1 MIKHCLSPC
10 VTITAA
16 KADNDYKI
24 PDKFQDGYFV
34 LQHENKE
41 SDYLINPTIHF
52 FLQKFLL
59 PHTLYEVIEGIK
71 IELNTYSPELDETC
85 KTFFQFLV
93 RKKILVEEGTEKINV
108 SNDPFFNT
116 GDTIDDMLVENILS
130 LRGYVD
136 IYQTIEKNTGAK
148 YAVKCTNRKKMKDE
162 YSFTVALAELER
174 EYLLLKRASHIP
186 NICKV
191 ISFVKKAPELAYICL
206 EFINGKSLNSHLKK
220 AINITPEDVL
230 QIMEGILQPFAALH
244 NSKIIHGD
252 IHSSN
257 IIVSENNV
265 VKIIDLG
272 FSRIAELEK
281 DQLIKHGG
289 VTFYMPPERIN
300 TTSVK
305 KFAKAPDLRS
315 DVYQIGLLLYL
326 TLFNSLPFDGFI
338 WEELAE
344 NIQSTAVSFPQTTIT
359 GEESDE
365 KMTNIIAKCLSK
377 EPTDRYVNAGAVYD
391 DFKNNVLAKKALVAN

>member
-1 MIKHCLSPC
+1 MIKHCLSPH
-10 VTITAA
+10 VTINAA
-16 KADNDYKI
+16 SADNEYNI
-24 PDKFQDGYFV
+24 PDKFKDGYFV
-34 LQHENKE
+34 LQHENKDG
-41 SDYLINPTIHF
+41 DYLINPTIHF
-52 FLQKFLL
+52 FLLKFSQ
-59 PHTLYEVIEGIK
+59 PQTLENVIEEIK
-71 IELNTYSPELDETC
+71 KELNTDSPELAETC
-85 KTFFQFLV
+85 KTFFEFLV
-93 RKKILVEEGTEKINV
+93 RKKILVEQGTEKIV
-108 SNDPFFNT
+108 FSKYPFFNI
-116 GDTIDDMLVENILS
+116 GDTIDDMVVEKILS

-136 IYQTIEKNTGAK
+136 IYQTIEKNTGSI
-148 YAVKCTNRKKMKDE
+148 YAVKCTNRNKMKDE

-174 EYLLLKRASHIP
+174 EYLLLERASHIP
-186 NICKV
+186 NICKA

-206 EFINGKSLNSHLKK
+206 EFINGKSLKSHLQN
-220 AINITPEDVL
+220 AINISTEDVL
-230 QIMEGILQPFAALH
+230 QIIEGILQPFAALH

-257 IIVSENNV
+257 IIVGENNV
-265 VKIIDLG
+265 VTIIDLG

-289 VTFYMPPERIN
+289 VTYYMPPERIN

-305 KFAKAPDLRS
+305 KFAKAPDLLS

-326 TLFNSLPFDGFI
+326 TIFNSLPFDGFI

-377 EPTDRYVNAGAVYD
+377 EPTDRYKNAGTIYE
-391 DFKNNVLAKKALVAN
+391 DFKNNVLAEKVLVAN

>member
-1 MIKHCLSPC
+1 MIKHCLSPY

-16 KADNDYKI
+16 SAENEYNI
-24 PDKFQDGYFV
+24 PEKFQDDYFV
-34 LQHENKE
+34 LQHENKDG
-41 SDYLINPTIHF
+41 DYLINPTIYF
-52 FLQKFLL
+52 FLQKF
-59 PHTLYEVIEGIK
+59 TLSQTLDEVMEGIK
-71 IELNTYSPELDETC
+71 KELNTDSPELDETC
-85 KTFFQFLV
+85 KTFFEFLIS
-93 RKKILVEEGTEKINV
+93 KKILVEEGTEKITF
-108 SNDPFFNT
+108 SKDPFFKI
-116 GDTIDDMLVENILS
+116 GDTIGDMVIEKVLS

-136 IYQTIEKNTGAK
+136 IYQTIERNTGSI
-148 YAVKCTNRKKMKDE
+148 YAVKCTNKNKMKNG

-174 EYLLLKRASHIP
+174 EYLLLERASHIP
-186 NICKV
+186 NICKA

-206 EFINGKSLNSHLKK
+206 EFINGKSLKSHLQK
-220 AINITPEDVL
+220 AINITTEDVL

-244 NSKIIHGD
+244 SSKIIHGD

-257 IIVSENNV
+257 IIVTENNV

-289 VTFYMPPERIN
+289 VTYYMPPERIN

-305 KFAKAPDLRS
+305 KFAKAPDLYS

-344 NIQSTAVSFPQTTIT
+344 NIQSTPVSFPQTTIT

-365 KMTNIIAKCLSK
+365 KMTNIIEKCLSK
-377 EPTDRYVNAGAVYD
+377 EPMDRYENAGAIYT
-391 DFKNNVLAKKALVAN
+391 DFKNKVLAEKVLVAN